1 MQLSLCLLAVLFY
14 NLTQKVLQFL
24 TFLFKYIIN
33 NYILLLI
40 YKLYS
45 SFQLQ
50 AEFCFKCVLPACFIF
65 SECF

>member
-33 NYILLLI
+33 NCILLLI
-40 YKLYS
+40 QKLYS
-45 SFQLQ
+45 SF
-50 AEFCFKCVLPACFIF
+50 
-65 SECF
+65 